1 MNKTYRPFILD
12 KAEEI
17 LEILKE
23 DVKYTE
29 FARNSMC
36 DLLTEKFILGELS
49 SEDSIQ
55 GIFNEDELLG
65 FISETSL
72 HEDLEHLI
80 ELGFIDYFEDSNNKE
95 NCYFLTEKG
104 KEYMK
109 GLSKKS

>member
-1 MNKTYRPFILD
+1 MNKTYQPFILD

-29 FARNSMC
+29 FARNCMC